1 MVLAVDIGNSNIC
14 IGGLAG
20 EAHRDILFTTRMV
33 TRPRCTADEYAA
45 ELRFLLGRLKV
56 DPTACEGVIVCSVVP
71 GLTPVLAHACKRLT
85 GRDALIVS
93 NALDTGLTFAVD
105 EPDRVGRDRLADAAA
120 AAAHYP
126 LPCMTVDM
134 GTATT
139 YNVLSAEGCFL
150 GGFIVPGVQTSL
162 RAISAGTAQLPPIA
176 PEPPEHLVG
185 RNTVEALNNGA
196 MFGTAAML
204 DGLVP
209 FTAMDGTRFLATGED
224 CGRESR
230 RLNGGS
236 LYGYYETKDGEY
248 LSVGSLEPKF
258 WAAFCTGIGCP
269 DLIEG
274 TVEPENIDAVR
285 ERVRGVLKTKT
296 RDEWTAIFQEL
307 DCCVEPVLSLKEA
320 LLEDEH
326 IQERNLVVE
335 VEVPCTGGKKVKQ
348 LGSPMKLSECP
359 VTYDLGGY
367 PLGYHTQEVMGA
379 LGLDYAALKAEGV
392 FD

>member
-20 EAHRDILFTTRMV
+20 KAHRDILFTTRMV

-150 GGFIVPGVQTSL
+150 GGFIVPSC
-162 RAISAGTAQLPPIA
+162 RPSPRNRRSIWSAATRSRRSTTARCLALPP
-176 PEPPEHLVG
+176 
-185 RNTVEALNNGA
+185 
-196 MFGTAAML
+196 
-204 DGLVP
+204 
-209 FTAMDGTRFLATGED
+209 
-224 CGRESR
+224 C
-230 RLNGGS
+230 
-236 LYGYYETKDGEY
+236 
-248 LSVGSLEPKF
+248 
-258 WAAFCTGIGCP
+258 
-269 DLIEG
+269 
-274 TVEPENIDAVR
+274 
-285 ERVRGVLKTKT
+285 
-296 RDEWTAIFQEL
+296 WTAWPT
-307 DCCVEPVLSLKEA
+307 VWK
-320 LLEDEH
+320 
-326 IQERNLVVE
+326 RNW
-335 VEVPCTGGKKVKQ
+335 
-348 LGSPMKLSECP
+348 
-359 VTYDLGGY
+359 
-367 PLGYHTQEVMGA
+367 A
-379 LGLDYAALKAEGV
+379 NR
-392 FD
+392 

>member
-1 MVLAVDIGNSNIC
+1 
-14 IGGLAG
+14 
-20 EAHRDILFTTRMV
+20 MV

-56 DPTACEGVIVCSVVP
+56 NPTACEGVIVCSVVP

-150 GGFIVPGVQTSL
+150 GGFIVPGVQTQP
-162 RAISAGTAQLPPIA
+162 AGHQCRHLPSCPPIA

-204 DGLVP
+204 DGLADRVEAELGQP
-209 FTAMDGTRFLATGED
+209 LTVVATGGLAPYIMP
-224 CGRESR
+224 CCKRKI
-230 RLNGGS
+230 
-236 LYGYYETKDGEY
+236 LYDG
-248 LSVGSLEPKF
+248 
-258 WAAFCTGIGCP
+258 
-269 DLIEG
+269 DLLFKG
-274 TVEPENIDAVR
+274 
-285 ERVRGVLKTKT
+285 L
-296 RDEWTAIFQEL
+296 
-307 DCCVEPVLSLKEA
+307 A
-320 LLEDEH
+320 L
-326 IQERNLVVE
+326 IWERN
-335 VEVPCTGGKKVKQ
+335 
-348 LGSPMKLSECP
+348 S
-359 VTYDLGGY
+359 
-367 PLGYHTQEVMGA
+367 
-379 LGLDYAALKAEGV
+379 
-392 FD
+392 